1 MKGELKHLFQRL
13 KSMLKEYEAIFQ
25 SKHNDEKRYDLWSFK
40 PVEILGRKRKE
51 VFFAE
56 LIIRKDYVG
65 FYYMPIYTDNELKKV
80 FKPELLSLLKGK
92 SCFHVRE
99 LDGELETKIADA
111 LRIGFDL
118 YKERGW
124 I

>member
-1 MKGELKHLFQRL
+1 MKGDLSQLFERL
-13 KSMLKEYEAIFQ
+13 KGMLKEYEGPFE
-25 SKHNDEKRYDLWSFK
+25 SKHNDEKRFDLWSFK

-65 FYYMPIYTDNELKKV
+65 FYYMPIYTNTELKDV

-92 SCFHVRE
+92 SCFHVRT
-99 LDGELETKIADA
+99 LEGGLEEQIREA
-111 LRIGFDL
+111 LKIGFDL
-118 YKERGW
+118 YQKRNW
-124 I
+124 V